1 MSSASIVGKDLLL
14 ELRRPETLLAAFLL
28 GLGVL
33 LALRLALPADPRA
46 TGAAAIWLALFLS
59 GTLVLLRGF
68 AREHED
74 GTLDLLL
81 LSRASRWGIFT
92 AKAAAAFVSLGLL
105 AAFVTAVGVA
115 MYEIDLGLSG
125 AGLAAAL
132 AVGLFALAV
141 LGTYAGA
148 LSARARDR
156 QALLPAVLVAIGLFT
171 ILLPCVS
178 ATLHAFFGETWGA
191 LADLRFPAATGLAV
205 LALAA
210 VTIDRV
216 LEE

>member
-1 MSSASIVGKDLLL
+1 MSFAAIVGKDLRL
-14 ELRRPETLLAAFLL
+14 EFRR
-28 GLGVL
+28 
-33 LALRLALPADPRA
+33 RA
-46 TGAAAIWLALFLS
+46 TFLS

-125 AGLAAAL
+125 AALAAAL
-132 AVGLFALAV
+132 AVGLFALAAP
-141 LGTYAGA
+141 GTYAGA
-148 LSARARDR
+148 PAARARAR
-156 QALLPAVLVAIGLFT
+156 GRMLPAVLPPVGLFT
-171 ILLPCVS
+171 ILLPCV
-178 ATLHAFFGETWGA
+178 
-191 LADLRFPAATGLAV
+191 
-205 LALAA
+205 
-210 VTIDRV
+210 
-216 LEE
+216 